1 MTGKQGRA
9 LKRKIV
15 IIFLLIG
22 LVPLSVASML
32 SFLSS
37 QKTLKQVIGE
47 GQRDLAIEVMDK
59 IMRSLTRPSVLGT
72 EKWTTRCF
80 SSEMRSLTRPSVLG
94 LEHDAHHPKRCSH
107 WASAY
112 L

>member
-59 IMRSLTRPSVLGT
+59 IMRSLTRPSVLG
-72 EKWTTRCF
+72 
-80 SSEMRSLTRPSVLG
+80 

>member
-59 IMRSLTRPSVLGT
+59 IMRSLTRPSVLRNREMDNAMLLVRNALAHATIRPRTGA
-72 EKWTTRCF
+72 RCP
-80 SSEMRSLTRPSVLG
+80 PS
-94 LEHDAHHPKRCSH
+94 
-107 WASAY
+107 
-112 L
+112 

>member
-59 IMRSLTRPSVLGT
+59 IMRSLTRPSVL
-72 EKWTTRCF
+72 
-80 SSEMRSLTRPSVLG
+80 VLG